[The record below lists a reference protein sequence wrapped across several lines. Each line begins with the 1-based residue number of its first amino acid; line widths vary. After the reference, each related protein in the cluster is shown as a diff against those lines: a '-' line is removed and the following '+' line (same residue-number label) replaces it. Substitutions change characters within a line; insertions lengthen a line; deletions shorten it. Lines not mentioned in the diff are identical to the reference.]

1 MKKEPTMHRFFFYAF
16 PYHFI
21 QNKGG
26 KIVKSP
32 PFTDKNTPIS
42 GFFYQKMKNLPIIIC
57 KLLKT
62 LHTFAALL
70 RNNIYYCFYI
80 TVFIYCFTVLL
91 FYEKVVQGYA
101 DSSMLLSVGVL
112 CPD

>member
-42 GFFYQKMKNLPIIIC
+42 GFFYQKNEKF
-57 KLLKT
+57 T
-62 LHTFAALL
+62 H
-70 RNNIYYCFYI
+70 YYLQVI
-80 TVFIYCFTVLL
+80 ENFTYLCS
-91 FYEKVVQGYA
+91 VVKK
-101 DSSMLLSVGVL
+101 
-112 CPD
+112 

>member
-1 MKKEPTMHRFFFYAF
+1 MKKEPTMHRFFFYAL

-42 GFFYQKMKNLPIIIC
+42 GFFIKK
-57 KLLKT
+57 
-62 LHTFAALL
+62 
-70 RNNIYYCFYI
+70 
-80 TVFIYCFTVLL
+80 
-91 FYEKVVQGYA
+91 
-101 DSSMLLSVGVL
+101 
-112 CPD
+112 